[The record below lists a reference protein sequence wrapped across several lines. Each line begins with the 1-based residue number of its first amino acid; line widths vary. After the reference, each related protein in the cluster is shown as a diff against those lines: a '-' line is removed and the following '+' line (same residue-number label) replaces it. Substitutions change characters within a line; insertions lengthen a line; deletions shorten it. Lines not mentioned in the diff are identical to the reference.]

1 MGVSFQPAGCVKSAE
16 ECCGNENPDIDVGRS
31 PYPTTQIK
39 ETPARGMTGADYLSS
54 ETT

>member
-16 ECCGNENPDIDVGRS
+16 ECGNENPGIDVDRS
-31 PYPTTQIK
+31 PHPATKIK